1 MQDSQE
7 KDPRE
12 TVIRLIEERDTLKRK
27 LKVTHE
33 EIDRLNELNALE
45 MLRLSRRTYD
55 PHPSHRAH
63 EERY

>member
-1 MQDSQE
+1 MQDSQG

-12 TVIRLIEERDTLKRK
+12 TVRRLIQKRDNLKIK

-33 EIDRLNELNALE
+33 EIDRLNELNAQE

-55 PHPSHRAH
+55 PHSSNRAH